1 LIALPR
7 RKSGLEPSSA
17 LNQVN
22 YQDDD
27 GNYEQ
32 ERRYSCMKKEAKSRS
47 FRNRILARLS
57 SADKRRI
64 ASKLTRVD
72 AVPRD
77 SLYEPNKP
85 FRYVYF
91 PETAVASILTVLE
104 DGTESEVATIGY
116 EGMVGLPVFLGANR
130 SYGRSFWQVPGE
142 AYRLPVKVFK
152 KETNRNG
159 ALNGN
164 ISLYTQVFFAQ
175 IAQTVGCNRMHNVT
189 QRCARWLLVTHD
201 RVPGDE
207 FELTQQFLSQML
219 GIRRTGVS
227 EVAGKLQRAGLI
239 RYRRGRITI
248 LNRKRLE
255 KTSCECYRVVRSEFD
270 RLLGAEVNRK

>member
-1 LIALPR
+1 
-7 RKSGLEPSSA
+7 
-17 LNQVN
+17 
-22 YQDDD
+22 
-27 GNYEQ
+27 
-32 ERRYSCMKKEAKSRS
+32 MKKEAKSRS
-47 FRNRILARLS
+47 FRNRILAH
-57 SADKRRI
+57 
-64 ASKLTRVD
+64 
-72 AVPRD
+72 
-77 SLYEPNKP
+77 KP

-130 SYGRSFWQVPGE
+130 SSGRSFWQVPGE

>member
-1 LIALPR
+1 
-7 RKSGLEPSSA
+7 
-17 LNQVN
+17 
-22 YQDDD
+22 
-27 GNYEQ
+27 
-32 ERRYSCMKKEAKSRS
+32 MKKEAELRNT

-57 SADKRRI
+57 SEDRRRV
-64 ASKLTRVD
+64 ANHLTPLD

-104 DGTESEVATIGY
+104 DGTEGEVATIGY
-116 EGMVGLPVFLGANR
+116 EGMVGLPVFLGAKR
-130 SYGRSFWQVPGE
+130 SPERSCWQVPGK

-159 ALNGN
+159 TWNGN
-164 ISLYTQVFFAQ
+164 INLYTQAFFTQMAQ
-175 IAQTVGCNRMHNVT
+175 SVTCNRLHSMAK
-189 QRCARWLLVTHD
+189 RCARWLLMTHD

-219 GIRRTGVS
+219 GVRRTGVS
-227 EVAGKLQRAGLI
+227 EVAGRLQRGGLI
-239 RYRRGRITI
+239 TYRRGHITI
-248 LNRKRLE
+248 LNRKGLE
-255 KTSCECYRVVRSEFD
+255 KASCECYQVVRREFE
-270 RLLGAEVNRK
+270 RLLGPEANRE

>member
-1 LIALPR
+1 
-7 RKSGLEPSSA
+7 
-17 LNQVN
+17 
-22 YQDDD
+22 
-27 GNYEQ
+27 
-32 ERRYSCMKKEAKSRS
+32 MKKEAELRNT

-57 SADKRRI
+57 SADRRRV
-64 ASKLTRVD
+64 ANRLTPLD

-85 FRYVYF
+85 FRHVYF
-91 PETAVASILTVLE
+91 PETGVASILSVLE
-104 DGTESEVATIGY
+104 NGTESEVATIGN
-116 EGMVGLPVFLGANR
+116 EGMVGLPVFLGAKR
-130 SYGRSFWQVPGE
+130 SPERSFWQVPGQ
-142 AYRLPVKVFK
+142 AYRLSVEVFK

-159 ALNGN
+159 ALNRN
-164 ISLYTQVFFAQ
+164 INLYAQVFFAQ
-175 IAQTVGCNRMHNVT
+175 IAQSVSCNRVHNIT
-189 QRCARWLLVTHD
+189 QRCARWLLMTHD